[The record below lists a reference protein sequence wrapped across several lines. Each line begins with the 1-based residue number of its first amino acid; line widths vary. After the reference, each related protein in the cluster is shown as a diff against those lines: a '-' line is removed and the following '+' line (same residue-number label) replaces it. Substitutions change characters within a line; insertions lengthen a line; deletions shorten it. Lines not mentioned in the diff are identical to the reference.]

1 MKELG
6 SKFKQKYKSLKS
18 KVQPV
23 GFCLDQVKE
32 IARQQNING
41 PVNGLVGR
49 SNNACT
55 GYIAFCQKL
64 CSVLIMTIGHSSYY
78 PLSKASWLQHENLC
92 NSLSI
97 IQWEQLIHNS
107 SFTPSHHCI
116 LCHFHPASKS
126 SARLADPVSMSYIR
140 VPRLH
145 QSTARLWPLRINISG
160 ALEFRAD
167 KEISA

>member
-1 MKELG
+1 MKEFG
-6 SKFKQKYKSLKS
+6 SKFKQKYKSLKN

-32 IARQQNING
+32 IARQQNINS
-41 PVNGLVGR
+41 PVNGLVG
-49 SNNACT
+49 ST
-55 GYIAFCQKL
+55 GYIALCQKL
-64 CSVLIMTIGHSSYY
+64 CSVLIMTIRHSSYY

-97 IQWEQLIHNS
+97 IQWELIRNS

-126 SARLADPVSMSYIR
+126 STSETCRSCEHVI
-140 VPRLH
+140 H
-145 QSTARLWPLRINISG
+145 QGTKAPPINSPIVATAHQYFWGPGI
-160 ALEFRAD
+160 
-167 KEISA
+167 